1 MLNSTQPLHQP
12 QKIKKTAELTFI
24 TFDSV
29 ALDSEPAFL
38 NEDGL
43 ESSGSES
50 SSPSINK
57 SKKDKVHATPL
68 LWFVTREKNSR

>member
-1 MLNSTQPLHQP
+1 M
-12 QKIKKTAELTFI
+12 AELTFI
-24 TFDSV
+24 VFDSV

-50 SSPSINK
+50 SSPSVRK
-57 SKKDKVHATPL
+57 SKKDILQCSGIYQDRIISKI
-68 LWFVTREKNSR
+68 S